1 MKKVVT
7 STLIS
12 QLVVLITSGMLL
24 FATGVSVFADET
36 VKIGLSYPETGTY
49 AKQGTDEKRGAD
61 LAVEEINAA
70 GGILGKKIEL
80 VYRDSQANAKIAKQ
94 NATDLFDKEGVQMLF
109 GGVSSAEAIAD
120 GKVALQRNKLFFGTL
135 TYSTSV
141 TGEEAHKNIFRECYD
156 SYFAAKVLSDYLNQ
170 NFSGKKYFYI
180 TSDYT
185 WGWTTEDA
193 FRKFTNTTDKAANRG
208 VLTPLGAMDYKDAL
222 NAAKESGAQVLV
234 LTEFGRDMEI
244 AVKQAYEIGMKKT
257 MQIIVPNLTL
267 EMAEGVGPEAMEGII
282 GAEPWNWNVP
292 FKYNYP
298 KGIAFV
304 KKFDERYKRYPT
316 EATAS
321 AYVILYEYKDA
332 VERAKTF
339 DTKAVIKAL
348 EGHKYTGLKD
358 EQYWR
363 DWDHQ
368 SVQTVYAVKC
378 KPAAEVMK
386 DKNQEDYFEIINV
399 MKGDDAAIGQ
409 KEWTDI
415 RARVGVSAALEEAK

>member
-1 MKKVVT
+1 MKKMVT
-7 STLIS
+7 IPLIS
-12 QLVVLITSGMLL
+12 QLVVLIISGMFL
-24 FATGVSVFADET
+24 FATGVSVFAEET
-36 VKIGLSYPETGTY
+36 VKIGLNYPETGNY
-49 AKQGTDEKRGAD
+49 AKQGIDEKRAAD

-70 GGILGKKIEL
+70 GGILGKKIQL
-80 VYRDSQANAKIAKQ
+80 VYMDSQANAKIAKQ
-94 NATDLFDKEGVQMLF
+94 NAINLFDKDGVQMLF
-109 GGVSSAEAIAD
+109 GGSSSAEAIAD
-120 GKVALQRNKLFFGTL
+120 GKVALQKNKLYFGTL
-135 TYSTSV
+135 TYSTAT
-141 TGEEAHKNIFRECYD
+141 TGEEGHKNIFRESYD
-156 SYFAAKVLSDYLNQ
+156 SYMAAKVLANYLNQ
-170 NFSGKKYFYI
+170 NFGGKKYFYI

-193 FRKFTNTTDKAANRG
+193 FRKFTNTNDKTENRG
-208 VLTPLGAMDYKDAL
+208 VLTSLGSMDYKDAL
-222 NAAKESGAQVLV
+222 NAAKESNAQVLV

-244 AVKQAYEIGMKKT
+244 AVKQAYEMGLKKT

-267 EMAEGVGPEAMEGII
+267 DMAEGAGPEAMEGII
-282 GAEPWNWNVP
+282 GAEPWNWTIP

-298 KGIAFV
+298 KGIAFIN
-304 KKFDERYKRYPT
+304 KFEKRYKRYPS
-316 EATAS
+316 EAGGS
-321 AYVILYEYKDA
+321 AYVILYEYKDV
-332 VERAKTF
+332 VERAGTF

-378 KPAAEVMK
+378 KPAAEVRK
-386 DKNQEDYFEIINV
+386 DKYQEDYFEIINT

-415 RARVGVSAALEEAK
+415 RAKVGMPAALEEAK